1 MDKRSWPWKKKIGD
15 KNLTSTNAEEYSA
28 TRLLDDQATTGSM
41 LDNAHLSHMALS
53 QDQAEEKIRMLNE
66 RLLGADHLV
75 KQHVKVAEEA
85 VSGWEKSKAENSSLR
100 HQLEQAMEQK
110 QVSDDRIA
118 NLDGALS
125 ESMWQLR
132 QIREEQEQ
140 RIHDAIVKKTRDWEN
155 LRLELQQR
163 LADADHQLVEAEF
176 QNSHL
181 FKCAQ
186 EQGEAV
192 LQLGQARSHAEAK
205 LEMQQ
210 VRLETYE
217 KENASLKYEVMVLN
231 KELAI
236 RNQERDINKK
246 SLDVASRQRVESA
259 RKINKLESECQRL
272 RSLVRKKLP
281 GPGAL
286 VQMKLEVE
294 GFDAEREDLYNKRR
308 QGGKGASSPRAADS
322 MVNLEGSFSE
332 RLSAMEEET
341 KMLKEVLAERNSE
354 LHTVRTTSAQ
364 MAEKLS
370 CYEHHEVGKVQ
381 NSPGKSLLG
390 YGFHGV
396 GSCVSLSSFK
406 EPSHASRSE
415 DGADD
420 ERSVADS
427 WASALISE
435 LACFQ
440 KDRVSALQQPR
451 KSLYSQ
457 KGSDHFDSTDDF
469 IEVERLLSSSSE
481 QPELVANKEREL
493 SAASMEALAAKE
505 VELQAAQRQCAE
517 LKDKLVLVEEQLS
530 ALSSKN
536 AANELNLFSLQQKLN
551 LILTNAEVGDEAK
564 AVEEVRSAV
573 LASQCSSVD
582 GLQARVLKLSKVSS
596 SKVSS
601 VCSETPSL
609 EGLSHQRSSSPT
621 SVGKSS
627 SIESELSKVVN
638 EVGRLVEELFVESK
652 AQQQRTSYCEDCL
665 SNDCVHST
673 VTQTTSESD
682 STTTKFKSST
692 KKFIQGELELIE
704 LMRELFSVLKQ
715 IRIVSVPAASL
726 SHIDRER
733 HKQEASKTAEQ
744 EVFSDAGS
752 PFSNMSTCDGS
763 ELPATKILPPTSREP
778 RADEEL
784 GKLRAEKAAL
794 ESHMKAELSR
804 MDNMEEMLV
813 HLQQEKSQLVVI
825 LEEEKEKLEAIN
837 SQLLD
842 DKQLITNLRV
852 RLASVESSKN
862 AADEHLISAT
872 AENSKLVLQLQECQ
886 TELTKSRETLKSL
899 ENSMDREH
907 IRSDELQAKVEEL
920 QGLLE
925 RASVENAQIRIGLSA
940 EKSMKE
946 EGIVNAT
953 EKLAECQRTIL
964 VLGKQIQDMTSARA
978 SVSISSKTSGYVSQ
992 ETGLSNEDISKHA
1005 DGNSTTV
1012 PRYKQ
1017 GIYGDSGDFY
1027 ILDRTD
1033 MEPFSASKESQ
1044 TTYIHEAFEQL
1055 QSSAEAEANT
1065 QIVPYVPPK
1074 TAPEKKSD
1082 LGKSLNFGSSAPPK
1096 RGHQKD
1102 IAIEDVSCE
1111 VIGTEDAQDIEPIE
1125 KEPLNLHLNQSVYKD
1140 DDKEIHVSEGQPM
1153 IIFP

>member
-15 KNLTSTNAEEYSA
+15 KNLTSTIAEEFSC
-28 TRLLDDQATTGSM
+28 TRPLNDQATTGSM
-41 LDNAHLSHMALS
+41 LDNAHLPHMALS
-53 QDQAEEKIRMLNE
+53 QDQADEKIRMLNE
-66 RLLGADHLV
+66 RLLAADHLV

-118 NLDGALS
+118 NLDGALN

-176 QNSHL
+176 QNSLL
-181 FKCAQ
+181 FKRAQ
-186 EQGEAV
+186 EQAETV

-205 LEMQQ
+205 FEMQQ
-210 VRLETYE
+210 VRLENYE

-236 RNQERDINKK
+236 RNQERDINKR
-246 SLDVASRQRVESA
+246 SLDVASRQKVEYA

-308 QGGKGASSPRAADS
+308 QSGKGASSPRAADS

-332 RLSAMEEET
+332 RLAMEEET

-354 LHTVRTTSAQ
+354 LQTVRITSAQ

-370 CYEHHEVGKVQ
+370 CYDHEVGKVQ
-381 NSPGKSLLG
+381 NSPGLG

-406 EPSHASRSE
+406 ETSHASRSE

-451 KSLYSQ
+451 KSFYSQ
-457 KGSDHFDSTDDF
+457 KASDHLNSTHDF

-493 SAASMEALAAKE
+493 SAASKEALAAKE
-505 VELQAAQRQCAE
+505 AELQAAQRQCAE

-551 LILTNAEVGDEAK
+551 IILTNLEVGDEAK

-582 GLQARVLKLSKVSS
+582 GLQAHVLKLSKVSS
-596 SKVSS
+596 SS

-621 SVGKSS
+621 SDGKSS
-627 SIESELSKVVN
+627 CIESELSKVVN
-638 EVGRLVEELFVESK
+638 KVGRLVEEIFVESK

-673 VTQTTSESD
+673 ATQTTLESD

-692 KKFIQGELELIE
+692 KKFLRGELELIE
-704 LMRELFSVLKQ
+704 LMRELFTVLKQ

-726 SHIDRER
+726 SHINRER
-733 HKQEASKTAEQ
+733 HKQEASKPAEQ

-763 ELPATKILPPTSREP
+763 ELPATKILPPTSRET
-778 RADEEL
+778 RAEEEL

-804 MDNMEEMLV
+804 MDNMDEMLV

-862 AADEHLISAT
+862 AADERLISAT
-872 AENSKLVLQLQECQ
+872 AENSKLVFQLQECQ

-899 ENSMDREH
+899 EKSMDREH

-940 EKSMKE
+940 ENSMKE

-978 SVSISSKTSGYVSQ
+978 SVSTSSKPSGYVSQ

-1005 DGNSTTV
+1005 DGNSTTL

-1017 GIYGDSGDFY
+1017 GVLGDSGDFY
-1027 ILDRTD
+1027 ILDRID
-1033 MEPFSASKESQ
+1033 VEPFSAAKESK
-1044 TTYIHEAFEQL
+1044 TTYIHEASEQL

-1082 LGKSLNFGSSAPPK
+1082 FGKSLNLGTSAPPK
-1096 RGHQKD
+1096 RGNSLSRFFTRNKK
-1102 IAIEDVSCE
+1102 AS
-1111 VIGTEDAQDIEPIE
+1111 
-1125 KEPLNLHLNQSVYKD
+1125 S
-1140 DDKEIHVSEGQPM
+1140 
-1153 IIFP
+1153 